1 MIRETQGTN
10 EAGTNFVDRFFCFV
24 LFFFIFVIHTLKLVY
39 STGYTTPERC
49 ERFQTM
55 KHLFS
60 W

>member
-10 EAGTNFVDRFFCFV
+10 EAGTNFVDRFFV
-24 LFFFIFVIHTLKLVY
+24 LFCFLFIIHTLKSVY
-39 STGYTTPERC
+39 SITGYTTPERC